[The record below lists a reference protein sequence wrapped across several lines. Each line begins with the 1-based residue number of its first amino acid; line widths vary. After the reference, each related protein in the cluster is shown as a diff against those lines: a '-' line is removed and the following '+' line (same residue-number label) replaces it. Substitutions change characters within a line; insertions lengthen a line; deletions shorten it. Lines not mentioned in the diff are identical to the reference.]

1 MGNFK
6 MVAIA
11 AGMSGTLAACGG
23 GGDGGGSGKVATY
36 NQLLQTGTQIVEGYQ
51 AKVDAGSDIA
61 TPVAAMQ
68 KKGSATYT
76 GVGMVSLKED
86 PDMTGAGVLV
96 RETTDKNG
104 VTIYEYEPQLLG
116 KARLTAD
123 FDKKSLEGSVGDFQA
138 RKGYTTT
145 GGNVRYSGNIDGNET
160 FGRLVGKVNL
170 DGKDHA
176 IKIDGEGG
184 FLGDRGQHVG
194 VFGDDSTDGF
204 DETLDVMIL
213 GEKN

>member
-1 MGNFK
+1 MRNFR

-11 AGMSGTLAACGG
+11 AGVSGTLAACGG
-23 GGDGGGSGKVATY
+23 GGDGGGSGKIATY
-36 NQLLQTGTQIVEGYQ
+36 NQLLEAGTQIIEGYQ
-51 AKVDAGSDIA
+51 TKVDAGIDIA

-68 KKGSATYT
+68 QKGRATYT
-76 GVGMVSLKED
+76 GIGMVSLKED
-86 PDMTGAGVLV
+86 PNMTGAGVLV

-104 VTIYEYEPQLLG
+104 VTLYEYEPQLVG

-123 FDKKSLEGSVGDFQA
+123 FDKRILEGSVGDFQA

-176 IKIDGEGG
+176 IKFGGDGL
-184 FLGDRGQHVG
+184 FVGDRGQHLG
-194 VFGDDSTDGF
+194 IFGDDSTNGF
-204 DETLDVMIL
+204 DETVEISIV